1 MGVLF
6 VFFVFF
12 LFVFLSVEISM
23 GVLFSS
29 VLFSSFF
36 LLLGTGVFGDYW
48 YIRHRETQTHN
59 N

>member
-1 MGVLF
+1 MGV
-6 VFFVFF
+6 

-23 GVLFSS
+23 GVLFS
-29 VLFSSFF
+29 SSFF